1 MSTVAVR
8 AARLTKRYGG
18 VCALDGL
25 DLEVGVG
32 EVHAFLGP
40 NGAGKTTTIR
50 ILLGLLRKDGWA
62 AAHARDHVPRVPDG
76 LLRRLQIDQGA

>member
-1 MSTVAVR
+1 MSTVAVS

-32 EVHAFLGP
+32 EAHAFFGP
-40 NGAGKTTTIR
+40 NGAAAVRDR
-50 ILLGLLRKDGWA
+50 IVAYASFEPGPENRPADST
-62 AAHARDHVPRVPDG
+62 
-76 LLRRLQIDQGA
+76 